1 MDTTVER
8 DGHFRQ
14 PAAVDSP
21 KFMWICPSELAK
33 KIEEDREQWLLLDT
47 RSFSLY
53 SGKHIDNA
61 RSFAFAP
68 MLMKRLLKGTASL
81 DSLILRLTD
90 TSLLS
95 TIGAAERIV
104 LYDSNS
110 TPSETKVDLV
120 KLVETLQTRFENKLN
135 IRVLLG
141 KYTVNIMDCL
151 SCLVYNLLWQWSMFI
166 ISNVI
171 SIDYS
176 PLIVFSF
183 GCRWYGNVPRCI
195 SKPLQLQ

>member
-14 PAAVDSP
+14 PAATDSP

-33 KIEEDREQWLLLDT
+33 KIEEDREKWLLLDT

-110 TPSETKVDLV
+110 TPSETKADLV
-120 KLVETLQTRFENKLN
+120 KLVETLQARFENKLN

-141 KYTVNIMDCL
+141 KSV
-151 SCLVYNLLWQWSMFI
+151 Q
-166 ISNVI
+166 
-171 SIDYS
+171 
-176 PLIVFSF
+176 
-183 GCRWYGNVPRCI
+183 
-195 SKPLQLQ
+195 